1 MAVVAVG
8 NEQHQPGL
16 VLDGNLDA
24 ANSERLTLASA
35 GRYPCPTENANSAL
49 RVQTNF
55 PHFGLLAWLFGDF
68 SIRYH
73 GLIEQLP
80 ASKRAT
86 EIVKQQE
93 LRMINVSDLAYSYTG
108 TTELAIK
115 NISFAVQP
123 GEIFGLLGPSG
134 AGKSTT
140 QKILFRLLQGFQGS
154 VRVFDRDLR
163 EWGYDYFEQVGV
175 SFEMPNHY
183 TKLTASENLRYFG
196 ALYQG
201 NVKTPEEL
209 LEMVGLL
216 DDADM
221 LVSQYSKGMKNRLSV
236 ARSLV
241 NDPKLLFLD
250 EPTAGLDPVNA
261 RKIKDLI
268 KSQKDAGKTVFLTT
282 HDMHIADE
290 LCDRVAFIVDGQL
303 SLTDSPRELKLRYGK
318 AEVRVEFSLNGKNE
332 QRDFELAGLADN
344 AEFLKLL
351 RECSVRTL
359 HSQEAT
365 LENIFIQITGRRL
378 E

>member
-1 MAVVAVG
+1 
-8 NEQHQPGL
+8 
-16 VLDGNLDA
+16 
-24 ANSERLTLASA
+24 
-35 GRYPCPTENANSAL
+35 
-49 RVQTNF
+49 
-55 PHFGLLAWLFGDF
+55 
-68 SIRYH
+68 
-73 GLIEQLP
+73 
-80 ASKRAT
+80 
-86 EIVKQQE
+86 
-93 LRMINVSDLAYSYTG
+93 MINVSNLTFTYTG
-108 TTELAIK
+108 TTEPAIK
-115 NISFAVQP
+115 DISFSVQP
-123 GEIFGLLGPSG
+123 GEIFGFLGPSG

-154 VRVFDRDLR
+154 VQVFDRDLR
-163 EWGYDYFEQVGV
+163 EWGYEYFEQVGV

-183 TKLTASENLRYFG
+183 TKLTARENLRYFG

-201 NVKTPEEL
+201 PVMKPDEL

-216 DDADM
+216 DDADT
-221 LVSQYSKGMKNRLSV
+221 LVSRFSKGMKNRLSV

-268 KSQKDAGKTVFLTT
+268 KAQKGAGKTVFLTT

-290 LCDRVAFIVDGQL
+290 LCDRVAFIVDGQI
-303 SLTDSPRELKLRYGK
+303 SLIDSPRDLKLRYGK
-318 AEVRVEFSLNGKNE
+318 PEVRVEFGLNGKHE

-351 RECSVRTL
+351 RDGGVRTL
-359 HSQEAT
+359 HTQEAT
-365 LENIFIQITGRRL
+365 LENIFIQMTGRSL